1 MQLSIQ
7 QKSAANGAVVLALE
21 GGIVAGR
28 CPALEE
34 QVAALIAGGQKRLV
48 FDVAAVTML
57 DSAGVGTIVACL
69 TKLKKAGGD
78 LRIACACGKAE
89 SVLKMTQVDK
99 VIRFYPTVEAA
110 ASDAPS

>member
-7 QKSAANGAVVLALE
+7 QKTAANGAIVLALE

-28 CPALEE
+28 CTALEQ
-34 QVAALIAGGQKRLV
+34 QVAALVASGQKSVVL
-48 FDVAAVTML
+48 DLAGITML

-78 LRIACACGKAE
+78 LRIAGACGKAE

-99 VIRFYPTVEAA
+99 VIRFFPTVEAA
-110 ASDAPS
+110 GE

>member
-7 QKSAANGAVVLALE
+7 QKSAASGAVVLALE

-34 QVAALIAGGQKRLV
+34 HVVALVASGQTRVVL
-48 FDVAAVTML
+48 DLTGVTML
-57 DSAGVGTIVACL
+57 DSAGVGSIVACL

-78 LRIACACGKAE
+78 LRIAGACGKAE

-99 VIRFYPTVEAA
+99 VIRFFPTVEAA
-110 ASDAPS
+110 AQ

>member
-7 QKSAANGAVVLALE
+7 QKSAASGTIVLALE

-28 CPALEE
+28 CTALEQ
-34 QVAALIAGGQKRLV
+34 QVAALIAAGERRVVLDLAGI
-48 FDVAAVTML
+48 TML

-78 LRIACACGKAE
+78 LCIAGACGKAE

-99 VIRFYPTVEAA
+99 AIRFFPTVEAA
-110 ASDAPS
+110 AE

>member
-7 QKSAANGAVVLALE
+7 QKTTANGAVVLALE

-28 CPALEE
+28 CAALEQ
-34 QVAALIAGGQKRLV
+34 QVAALAAGGQKCVVL
-48 FDVAAVTML
+48 DLAGITML

-78 LRIACACGKAE
+78 LRIAGAGGKAE
-89 SVLKMTQVDK
+89 SVLKMTQMDK
-99 VIRFYPTVEAA
+99 VLGMYPDVESAA
-110 ASDAPS
+110 NDATS